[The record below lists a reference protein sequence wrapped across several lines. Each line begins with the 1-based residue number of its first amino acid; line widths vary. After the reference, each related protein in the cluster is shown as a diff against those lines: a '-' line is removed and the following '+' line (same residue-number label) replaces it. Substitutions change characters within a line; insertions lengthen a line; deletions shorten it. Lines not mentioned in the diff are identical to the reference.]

1 MVIVMIELHGWLAIC
16 ETYEDEDLLPQVELE
31 IIRQKIKDIILKSS
45 CSIEFKYMNGFPF
58 INTLFCSNHR
68 TKEVDD
74 IIETYK
80 SISEIATGSYGIIY
94 IRDDED
100 KVHYNEFQSYIFKR
114 GSCTYKLDKDFSPCI
129 PAIEGGT

>member
-1 MVIVMIELHGWLAIC
+1 MIELHGWLAIC
-16 ETYEDEDLLPQVELE
+16 ETYEDLLPQVELE
-31 IIRQKIKDIILKSS
+31 IIKQKIKDIILKSS

-114 GSCTYKLDKDFSPCI
+114 GSCTYKLDKDFSPCM
-129 PAIEGGT
+129 PEIEGGT